1 MRIWHWLSL
10 VLVTISALAET
21 NRTVMLVV
29 GAPGEPEYGSNFV
42 RQVEAWKSA
51 CEKAQTKQV
60 VIGLG
65 EGAQT
70 NDLETLKTALAS
82 ESKEGAEEL
91 WLVLIGHGTFDGKE
105 SRFNLRGPDISGSEL
120 AAMLKP
126 FHRPMAIL
134 NMASCSAPFLNK
146 LAGTNRVIIS
156 ATRSGNE
163 QSFARFGEYF
173 SEAIGNPEAD
183 LDKDGEV
190 SLLEA
195 FLIASREALDFYKNA
210 GRMATEHA
218 LLDDNGDG
226 LGTQADWFRGLR
238 AVKKPKDAAMVDGL
252 PAQQFVL
259 LRSPADSTL
268 TAEQQARRAAL
279 EQAIL
284 QYREKKSQI
293 PEDEYYRE
301 LEKLLL
307 DLARSC
313 ELTNHPSASVPPG
326 T

>member
-51 CEKAQTKQV
+51 CEKGQTKQV

-226 LGTQADWFRGLR
+226 LGTPADWFRGVR
-238 AVKKPKDAAMVDGL
+238 AIKKPEKAAVDGL
-252 PAQQFVL
+252 LANQFCL
-259 LRSPADSTL
+259 IRSEMDANLSL
-268 TAEQQARRAAL
+268 TDRARRDAL
-279 EQAIL
+279 ERQVL
-284 QYREKKSQI
+284 QLRDKKSQMAE
-293 PEDEYYRE
+293 PEYYSQ
-301 LEKLLL
+301 LEKLLRE
-307 DLARSC
+307 LAKFYGGA
-313 ELTNHPSASVPPG
+313 AS
-326 T
+326 

>member
-226 LGTQADWFRGLR
+226 LGTPADWFRGVR
-238 AVKKPKDAAMVDGL
+238 AIKKPEKAAVDGL
-252 PAQQFVL
+252 LANQFCL
-259 LRSPADSTL
+259 IRSEMDANLSL
-268 TAEQQARRAAL
+268 TDRARRDAL
-279 EQAIL
+279 ERQVL
-284 QYREKKSQI
+284 QLRDKKSQMAE
-293 PEDEYYRE
+293 PEYYSQ
-301 LEKLLL
+301 LEKLL
-307 DLARSC
+307 R
-313 ELTNHPSASVPPG
+313 ELTKFYGGAAS
-326 T
+326 